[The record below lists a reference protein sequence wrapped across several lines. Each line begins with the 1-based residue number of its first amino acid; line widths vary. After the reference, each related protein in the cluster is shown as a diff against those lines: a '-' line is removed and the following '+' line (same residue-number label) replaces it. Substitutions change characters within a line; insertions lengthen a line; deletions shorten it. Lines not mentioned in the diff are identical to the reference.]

1 MGNRLAHAIPLRT
14 VSFAGMVDAR
24 IATLVESSFLFR
36 GLPENEYQAVAT
48 SLGSA
53 RFAAGESIVREGD
66 LGDTCY
72 IVASG
77 EAAVS
82 TRDLV
87 GQEVTLQRFAA
98 GASFGAIALTGN
110 TPRSAT
116 VRALSDVEA
125 LTLSRAAFE
134 LIAPQCPTLRE
145 RLAGYIDFLDV
156 DRFLRRASPFARL
169 PQEVLR
175 AMVPRL
181 VALRSVAGDT
191 IVREGD
197 DGDRFY
203 LVRSGRL
210 GVTQRGR
217 RVQQL
222 GPGDC
227 FGEVALLAGGKR
239 VATVRALADTELLA
253 LNRADFDEVVAANA
267 SVRGQLSE
275 LARMHG
281 GQGLSVPDPTTT
293 LMPFLAAKRRDRS
306 WRLLIAGVA
315 LFAVLS
321 FVAARSEQEL
331 AIYGALVLGSF
342 VVPVVYVTYLAEA
355 DILAARPLTLLLTFV
370 LGAALGLPVAI
381 WLERATGVEP
391 GALGGALAIAVIEE
405 LAKLLGV
412 AWLLRRS
419 ASRFQM
425 DGVVYGAAAGMGFA
439 AFETVIYGIERLEAP
454 GALLAT
460 LALRSLL
467 APFGHGTWTAI
478 VCATIWR
485 NKGRHALRIDVP
497 VLGAFALA
505 VGLHALWDWQPLPRT
520 FALLWFVAVGA
531 AGILALRAIL
541 NQAAS
546 EQIGAVLA
554 LNPELAESAAGARAI
569 PCVRCGQTAPP
580 GAHYCVRCGA
590 ALRT

>member
-1 MGNRLAHAIPLRT
+1 MA
-14 VSFAGMVDAR
+14 DAR
-24 IATLVESSFLFR
+24 IATLLESSFLFG
-36 GLPENEYQAVAT
+36 GLPEDEHLAVAT
-48 SLGSA
+48 SLSSA
-53 RFAAGESIVREGD
+53 RFAAGDSIIREGEA
-66 LGDTCY
+66 GDTCY

-87 GQEVTLQRFAA
+87 GQDVMLQRFTP
-98 GASFGAIALTGN
+98 GASFGAIALIGN
-110 TPRSAT
+110 EPRSAT
-116 VRALSDVEA
+116 VRALSEVET

-145 RLAGYIDFLDV
+145 RLAGYIDFLDI

-169 PQEVLR
+169 PQEARR
-175 AMVPRL
+175 AMVPKL
-181 VALRSVAGDT
+181 TAMRSVAGDT
-191 IVREGD
+191 VVREGD

-210 GVTQRGR
+210 EVTQSGR
-217 RVQQL
+217 RVQEL

-239 VATVRALADTELLA
+239 VATVRAIADTELLA
-253 LNRADFDEVVAANA
+253 LDRADFDEIVAANA

-281 GQGLSVPDPTTT
+281 GQGLAVPDPITT
-293 LMPFLAAKRRDRS
+293 LMPFLAAKRRDRY
-306 WRLLIAGVA
+306 WRLLIAGIA
-315 LFAVLS
+315 LFAVIS

-331 AIYGALVLGSF
+331 AIYAALVLGSF

-355 DILAARPLTLLLTFV
+355 DILAARPRMLTLTFV
-370 LGAALGLPVAI
+370 LGAALGLPIAI
-381 WLERATGVEP
+381 WLERTAGVEP
-391 GALGGALAIAVIEE
+391 GSLSGALAIAVIEE
-405 LAKLLGV
+405 LAKVLGV
-412 AWLLRRS
+412 AWLLGRS
-419 ASRFQM
+419 SSRFQM

-439 AFETVIYGIERLEAP
+439 AFETVLYGVHRLEAP

-460 LALRSLL
+460 LAMRSLL

-485 NKGRHALRIDVP
+485 NKGRRALRLDP
-497 VLGAFALA
+497 AVLGAFALA
-505 VGLHALWDWQPLPRT
+505 VGLHALWDWQPLPRSLG
-520 FALLWFVAVGA
+520 LLWFVALGAVGIWVLRLIVHRATREQVGA
-531 AGILALRAIL
+531 VI
-541 NQAAS
+541 
-546 EQIGAVLA
+546 A
-554 LNPELAESAAGARAI
+554 LNPELAEAAQDDAHAVACR
-569 PCVRCGQTAPP
+569 RCGQTAPP

-590 ALRT
+590 ALRA